1 MPLGVLVTLANPG
14 AIASSHLFR
23 RFESRVSSSSSSNSG
38 DGGSSS
44 SGSSDGRSNY
54 FDDSG
59 GSCSSSSSSSIEEW
73 YKNQVNRPFERVPL
87 DDDEKSSLRDDYSLL
102 YGLNI
107 KSIHRRIRRNSG
119 SSKNNNS
126 DNNNGDKVSNTRVGN
141 QTIRRSNNAF
151 ADVDYINNNRRLN
164 YGDSGSDRDD
174 SSSSPF
180 DIINKP
186 LIFSIPGL

>member
-23 RFESRVSSSSSSNSG
+23 RFESAVSSSSSSNSG
-38 DGGSSS
+38 DGSS
-44 SGSSDGRSNY
+44 SGSDGRSNY

-59 GSCSSSSSSSIEEW
+59 GSRSSSSSIEEW
-73 YKNQVNRPFERVPL
+73 YTNEINRSSERVPL
-87 DDDEKSSLRDDYSLL
+87 DEDDSSEKVPLSDEEEESSLHDDYSLL

-107 KSIHRRIRRNSG
+107 KSNHRRMRHNSG
-119 SSKNNNS
+119 NSKHS
-126 DNNNGDKVSNTRVGN
+126 DSESNARVGN
-141 QTIRRSNNAF
+141 HIRRSNNAF
-151 ADVDYINNNRRLN
+151 VDDENIINNRRLN
-164 YGDSGSDRDD
+164 YGDIGSDRDD